1 MQLFSRISVRY
12 VFVCCL
18 FFPVFTVHLNAQE
31 IKRNYPQDYFRN
43 PLEIPISLAG
53 GFAECRP
60 NHFHTG
66 LDFKTN
72 QVENLRVLAAADGY
86 ISRVSISH
94 TGYGNCLYLTHPNG
108 FTTVYG
114 HLNDFFPALQKY
126 VEQQQYEKE
135 SWAVNLTLNPD
146 QFVVKKGQMIAY
158 SGNTG
163 GSTGPHLHFEIR
175 DTKSEHVLNGFQFGL
190 PIQDNKA
197 PVLEKIAIYD
207 GSKSI
212 YQQEPIIINLQ
223 GSAANYQLPTAV
235 LKSNSQRLFF
245 GLLAKDYMN
254 NSSNWLGVYSMKLY
268 LDNELQFTTQL
279 DEIDFDQNRYVNAYA
294 DFRLKK
300 KTGDWYQ
307 GLYQLPGNQL
317 NAYSFDSGQRG
328 VVDISDGKQHQI
340 KMEVMDAYGNTAV
353 LSFSV
358 IYDSKK
364 MKPNEVCGGEY
375 WKANESHQIETK
387 TLAFYTDQ
395 LALYDDI
402 CMVYTEKPSST
413 HWSNILQL
421 GDAEIPIQ
429 SFAQLAIK
437 LNKAVPFALRNKL
450 IFVHQIKAAS
460 LPGNHPQD
468 AMAAKYQNGW
478 ATASVRTFGNY
489 YVSID
494 TIAPNILPLQKGNNF
509 KDRKSIS
516 FKVSDDKTSVKNFR
530 AELNGQ
536 WLRFVRVGNT
546 YTYYFDEKCGVGNHQ
561 LVISAMDE
569 NENERIYTLNF
580 VR

>member
-1 MQLFSRISVRY
+1 MPLFSRIRVMHI
-12 VFVCCL
+12 FVCCL
-18 FFPVFTVHLNAQE
+18 FFCLFLNHLYAQE
-31 IKRNYPQDYFRN
+31 TKRNYPQDYFRN
-43 PLEIPISLAG
+43 PLEIPLSLAG

-94 TGYGNCLYLTHPNG
+94 SGYGNCLYLTHPNG
-108 FTTVYG
+108 LTTVYG

-135 SWAVNLTLNPD
+135 SWAVNLILNPE

-190 PIQDNKA
+190 PILDSKA

-207 GSKSI
+207 GQKSI
-212 YQQEPIIINLQ
+212 YLQEPIIMNLQ
-223 GSAANYQLPTAV
+223 RNASNYQLPNPL

-268 LDNELQFTTQL
+268 LDNELQFATQL
-279 DEIDFDQNRYVNAYA
+279 DEINFDQNRYVNAYA

-307 GLYQLPGNQL
+307 GLYQLPANQL
-317 NAYSFDSGQRG
+317 NAYSFDNGQKG
-328 VVDISDGKQHQI
+328 IVDISDGNQHQI
-340 KMEVMDAYGNTAV
+340 KMEVMDTYGNVAV

-358 IYDSKK
+358 IFESEKLKSNDSC
-364 MKPNEVCGGEY
+364 VGEY
-375 WKANESHQIETK
+375 WKANDSHQIETK
-387 TLAFYTDQ
+387 TLAFYIDQ
-395 LALYDDI
+395 SALYDDI
-402 CMVYTEKPSST
+402 CMVYNEKPSSF

-421 GDAEIPIQ
+421 GNTEIPLHT
-429 SFAQLAIK
+429 SAQLAIK

-468 AMAAKYQNGW
+468 AMSAKYQNGW

-494 TIAPNILPLQKGNNF
+494 TVAPHILPLQKGNNF
-509 KDRKSIS
+509 KDKKSIS
-516 FKVSDDKTSVKNFR
+516 FKVSDDQTSVKTFR
-530 AELNGQ
+530 AELNGN
-536 WLRFVRVGNT
+536 WLRFVRVGDT
-546 YTYYFDEKCGVGNHQ
+546 YIYYFDEKCGRGNHQ
-561 LVISAMDE
+561 LVIRATDE
-569 NENERIYTLNF
+569 SENERKYILNF
-580 VR
+580 IR